1 MKVLILF
8 IYFYTLDKIWWYYQ
22 IKHDCKKY
30 KANCEMCS
38 NFLCPRF
45 KILHQEED
53 YKIINEIKSKF
64 KNIFNKKNE
73 EGS

>member
-22 IKHDCKKY
+22 IKHDFKKY

-45 KILHQEED
+45 KILHKDED
-53 YKIINEIKSKF
+53 KIFINKIKF
-64 KNIFNKKNE
+64 KLKNIL
-73 EGS
+73 GRV